1 VNFSRVVSVSER
13 TLTICRITRE
23 KIVSQQPVFRAQLQ
37 LTKPI
42 KMIQSTF
49 VANIKKTNA
58 MRMLDSAGIDYEVQ
72 EYEFDEND
80 LDGHHVAEFLNIPY
94 EEVFKTIVAKADDGY
109 VVFCLSVDDE
119 LDLKKAARLAK
130 SKRVELI
137 HVKELLP
144 LTGYIRGGCSPI
156 GMKKKFPTYI
166 DEMIEL
172 IDEVSVSGGQRGMQ
186 IRLKAQDL
194 VSYTE
199 ATVGGITV

>member
-1 VNFSRVVSVSER
+1 M
-13 TLTICRITRE
+13 
-23 KIVSQQPVFRAQLQ
+23 AG
-37 LTKPI
+37 
-42 KMIQSTF
+42 
-49 VANIKKTNA
+49 IKKTNA
-58 MRMLDSAGIDYEVQ
+58 MRMLDSAGISYDVQ
-72 EYEFDEND
+72 EYDFDEND
-80 LDGHHVAEFLNIPY
+80 LDGHHVAEFLNLPY

-119 LDLKKAARLAK
+119 LDLKKAARLAG

-172 IDEVSVSGGQRGMQ
+172 IEDVSFSGGQRGLQ
-186 IRLKAQDL
+186 IRMKASEL
-194 VSYTE
+194 VTFTE
-199 ATVGGITV
+199 ATVGDITV